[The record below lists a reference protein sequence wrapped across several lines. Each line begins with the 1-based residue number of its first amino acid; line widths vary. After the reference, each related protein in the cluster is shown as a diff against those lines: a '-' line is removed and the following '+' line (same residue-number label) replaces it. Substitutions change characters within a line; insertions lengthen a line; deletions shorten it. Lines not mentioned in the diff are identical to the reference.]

1 MNKAKALFT
10 VGVIV
15 IVAGA
20 SALCW
25 YLNDKGLLTPDEN
38 VSDVQDSYEAY
49 DDGDNDNKSDDAH
62 VRDPAVENEEPQQK
76 ETTTESAEKEQADK
90 ENADEKI
97 DDLTALNEFLSTFSS
112 LYFSE
117 NSSFSSDSPNEYELL
132 KFAYLYAVVFDSGKG
147 TVTEY
152 FDDEIGAYNGISA
165 DNAEKIIDKF
175 FGVSISRK
183 DVYTENTYS
192 FFKYDNGYFYTP
204 AADGVGYENLV
215 IVDSAVINGNAVSV
229 SFTVYSKGVDSSMS
243 SAQAKKKGTSYAEG
257 KAEIVITDGEYKLV
271 YYSLKK

>member
-15 IVAGA
+15 VVAGA

-25 YLNDKGLLTPDEN
+25 YLNDKGLLSPDEKT
-38 VSDVQDSYEAY
+38 SDIQDSYAV
-49 DDGDNDNKSDDAH
+49 DDDNYHEDGNAEENDFI
-62 VRDPAVENEEPQQK
+62 VEEEPQNQN
-76 ETTTESAEKEQADK
+76 ETTTEKTENKQENEK
-90 ENADEKI
+90 NAQEEI
-97 DDLTALNEFLSTFSS
+97 DDLTDLNEFLSTFSR

-117 NSSFSSDSPNEYELL
+117 NGSFSSDAPNEYELL
-132 KFAYLYAVVFDSGKG
+132 KFAYLYAVVFDSGEG

-165 DNAEKIIDKF
+165 YDAEYIINKF
-175 FGVSISRK
+175 FGIKISRK
-183 DVYTENTYS
+183 DVYTESTYS

-215 IVDSAVINGNAVSV
+215 VVDSAVKNGDTVSA
-229 SFTVYSKGVDSSMS
+229 SFTVYSEGVDCSMS
-243 SAQAKKKGTSYAEG
+243 SAQAKKKGISYADG
-257 KAEIVITDGEYKLV
+257 KTEIIIENGEYKLV
-271 YYSLKK
+271 YYSIKKQ